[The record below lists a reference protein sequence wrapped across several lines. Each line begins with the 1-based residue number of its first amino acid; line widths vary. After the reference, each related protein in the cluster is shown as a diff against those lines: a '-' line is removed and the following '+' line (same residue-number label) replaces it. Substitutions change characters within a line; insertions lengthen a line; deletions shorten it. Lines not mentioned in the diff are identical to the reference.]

1 MQTIW
6 NGSMLDQGPLLIA
19 HRGASHEAPENT
31 LAAFDLAWC
40 EGADGIEA
48 DFRLS
53 GEGAIVC
60 IHDPGTGRTAGV
72 DLVVA
77 ETSLAQLRRLDVGSW
92 KGKRWQSER
101 IPTLAEVLDRL
112 PAGKRLYIELK
123 SGPEIVTPLRTILA
137 ASNVPAAALRLL
149 TFSAPL
155 IAQLKEALP
164 EIRTC
169 LNLDYRRSLRTG
181 LRLRPAREE
190 ILAVLAAC
198 DADGLSSRAHPLLDR
213 AFVAAIH
220 QSGRELHV
228 WTVDSPRKAGYY
240 RELGVDSLMTNRP
253 GRLRQH
259 RDAVILPREPAR

>member
-1 MQTIW
+1 MPPTQ
-6 NGSMLDQGPLLIA
+6 QPLLIA

-31 LAAFDLAWC
+31 LAAFALAWD

-53 GEGAIVC
+53 GDGAIVC
-60 IHDPGTGRTAGV
+60 IHDAATGRTAGI
-72 DLVVA
+72 DLEVA
-77 ETSLAQLRRLDVGSW
+77 TTSLAALRRLDVGSW
-92 KGKRWQSER
+92 KGKHWQSER
-101 IPTLAEVLDRL
+101 IPTLAEVLDQL

-123 SGPEIVTPLRTILA
+123 SGPEIVPPLRTILA
-137 ASNVPAAALRLL
+137 ASNVPAAELRLL
-149 TFSAPL
+149 AFSAPL
-155 IAQLKEALP
+155 IAQLKDALP
-164 EIRTC
+164 QIRAC
-169 LNLDYRRSLRTG
+169 LNLDYRRG
-181 LRLRPAREE
+181 LTAGLWRPAREE
-190 ILAVLAAC
+190 ILAALAAC
-198 DADGLSSRAHPLLDR
+198 GADGLSSRAHLLLDR

-240 RELGVDSLMTNRP
+240 RELGVDSLITNRP